1 MNEEE
6 QKSFGFLLSRYFLH
20 GFLFSIVFL
29 LLVLGWAVV
38 LIVLVA
44 FGAIIG
50 LILGLILLLFIIG
63 GLNTFLMK
71 EIWGLSVKGDW
82 KSLLVHGLILFL
94 VLFIVS
100 IPSFVVNAVFPSIP
114 IQIIVFIVY
123 CFIDGYVAR
132 GVGGGWE
139 EQTDYNSQ

>member
-6 QKSFGFLLSRYFLH
+6 HKSLGFLLSRYFLH

-29 LLVLGWAVV
+29 LLALGWVVV
-38 LIVLVA
+38 LFALVA

-50 LILGLILLLFIIG
+50 LILGVILLLFIIG
-63 GLNTFLMK
+63 GLNTFLMN

-82 KSLLVHGLILFL
+82 KSLLVHGLVLFL
-94 VLFIVS
+94 VLLIVG
-100 IPSFVVNAVFPSIP
+100 IPSFVVNIVLPSIP
-114 IQIIVFIVY
+114 LQIIVFIVY

-139 EQTDYNSQ
+139 EQTGYNSQ

>member
-6 QKSFGFLLSRYFLH
+6 HKSFGFLLSRYFLH

-38 LIVLVA
+38 LIALVA

-50 LILGLILLLFIIG
+50 LILGAILLLFIIG
-63 GLNTFLMK
+63 GLNTFLMN

-82 KSLLVHGLILFL
+82 KSLFVHGLILFL
-94 VLFIVS
+94 VLLIVG
-100 IPSFVVNAVFPSIP
+100 IPSFVVNALLPSIP
-114 IQIIVFIVY
+114 I
-123 CFIDGYVAR
+123 
-132 GVGGGWE
+132 
-139 EQTDYNSQ
+139 